1 MLMSVQPSPWP
12 EPAPEVAAAVRAT
25 YRRRQS
31 PLPVVIRDRLGEL
44 FPDAEFAAAF
54 GVRGRPGW
62 SPGRLAL
69 ITVLQMTENL
79 TDRQAAEAVR
89 DKMSWKYALGL
100 GLDDEGFD
108 ASVLS
113 EFRTRVVEHGL
124 EQRALDLLLSALVAH
139 GLLGPGGR
147 ARTDSTHVIC
157 AVRDLNR
164 LELAGESVR
173 AAAEALAAAG
183 PGLAGP
189 GNRSLPPGGPPG
201 ALAAAAPDWLA
212 RGIDVADWAARYGAR
227 IDSWRLPAS
236 ASRRAELAAAYG
248 RDAVRLLRAVY
259 DPRAPAWLHE
269 LPAIDLLRRVLVQ
282 HYLITADAHGRE
294 VVRMREAEVD
304 GLPPGRARISS
315 PYDPDARW
323 AAKGEELFWH
333 GYKVHLTETCGDPAT
348 DGEAT
353 GGEGSGGAKRPN
365 LIIGV
370 PTTDATVPDAKV
382 TEPIHAALADR
393 ALLPA
398 EHPVDAGY
406 PSAAGVLEAAR
417 RWGITLVSPLGS
429 DHSHQARAGAGYD
442 RAAFGIDFDAQR
454 ATCPQGQT
462 SARWHPVTQRGTAA
476 IVIQFAADTCRP
488 CPVRHRCTRS
498 TSPRH
503 GRQLTVPPREV
514 HRA

>member
-25 YRRRQS
+25 YRRRQP

-69 ITVLQMTENL
+69 VTVLQTAENL
-79 TDRQAAEAVR
+79 TDRQAAETVR
-89 DKMSWKYALGL
+89 NKMSWKYALGL

-113 EFRTRVVEHGL
+113 GFRTRVVEHGL
-124 EQRALDLLLSALVAH
+124 EQRGLDLLLSALVEQ

-173 AAAEALAAAG
+173 AAAEALAAA
-183 PGLAGP
+183 
-189 GNRSLPPGGPPG
+189 
-201 ALAAAAPDWLA
+201 APDWLA
-212 RGIDVADWAARYGAR
+212 GVIDVADWARCYGAR

-236 ASRRAELAAAYG
+236 ASRRAELAEAYG

-315 PYDPDARW
+315 SYDPDARW

-353 GGEGSGGAKRPN
+353 GGEGSRGAPPAQI
-365 LIIGV
+365 LI
-370 PTTDATVPDAKV
+370 
-382 TEPIHAALADR
+382 R
-393 ALLPA
+393 
-398 EHPVDAGY
+398 
-406 PSAAGVLEAAR
+406 
-417 RWGITLVSPLGS
+417 
-429 DHSHQARAGAGYD
+429 
-442 RAAFGIDFDAQR
+442 
-454 ATCPQGQT
+454 
-462 SARWHPVTQRGTAA
+462 
-476 IVIQFAADTCRP
+476 ADTP
-488 CPVRHRCTRS
+488 HAT
-498 TSPRH
+498 
-503 GRQLTVPPREV
+503 PPRAQGAQPK
-514 HRA
+514 HPPPPPPGPR

>member
-1 MLMSVQPSPWP
+1 
-12 EPAPEVAAAVRAT
+12 
-25 YRRRQS
+25 
-31 PLPVVIRDRLGEL
+31 
-44 FPDAEFAAAF
+44 
-54 GVRGRPGW
+54 VRGRPGW

-69 ITVLQMTENL
+69 VTVLQMAENL

-147 ARTDSTHVIC
+147 ARTDSPHVIC

-173 AAAEALAAAG
+173 AAAE
-183 PGLAGP
+183 
-189 GNRSLPPGGPPG
+189 

-353 GGEGSGGAKRPN
+353 GGEGSGGAERPN

-370 PTTDATVPDAKV
+370 TTTDATVPDAKV

-398 EHPVDAGY
+398 EHLVDAGY

-476 IVIQFAADTCRP
+476 IVIQFAAGTCRP
-488 CPVRHRCTRS
+488 CPVRDRCTRS
-498 TSPRH
+498 TSVRH
-503 GRQLTVPPREV
+503 GRQLTVRPRDVHQANRPPAPSRPAPTGRPATPPAPAS
-514 HRA
+514 RAPSTRPSRSPGCAAPATAGCPRPGCNTCSPRSRST